1 VEESTLQTMAHE
13 FLGPGAA
20 EFRGAQPFD
29 EVKRTIDSLDCL
41 VLPSDF
47 DGWGAVV
54 SEALIRGVPVIASD
68 ACGAIAALIH
78 SNAGQVF
85 QAGNASSLSAAID
98 RQVAKGKPTEA
109 QRQELRRW
117 ASCLTADAGAT
128 YLESILSSLSA
139 SAQHF
144 PPPPWQTNT
153 ADRARFP

>member
-1 VEESTLQTMAHE
+1 FRLGFVGQMIRRKRVDLLIEALAHSSSRRNCRLECVGTGVEESTLQTMAHE

-98 RQVAKGKPTEA
+98 RQVAKGKP
-109 QRQELRRW
+109 
-117 ASCLTADAGAT
+117 
-128 YLESILSSLSA
+128 
-139 SAQHF
+139 
-144 PPPPWQTNT
+144 
-153 ADRARFP
+153 